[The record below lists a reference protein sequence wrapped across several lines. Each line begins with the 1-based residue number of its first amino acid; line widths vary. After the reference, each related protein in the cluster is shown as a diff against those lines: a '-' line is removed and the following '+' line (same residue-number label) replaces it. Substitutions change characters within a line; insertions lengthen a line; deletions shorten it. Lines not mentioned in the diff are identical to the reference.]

1 MCNEFHALIFI
12 RISYEVDTYSFSK
25 VFLKFVFNRLIDR
38 LMAFIFVLLMV
49 ITLNIKFIINYYL
62 LKILESYILYKF
74 MDN

>member
-25 VFLKFVFNRLIDR
+25 VFLKFVFNRLIDK
-38 LMAFIFVLLMV
+38 LMVLIFVLLMI

-62 LKILESYILYKF
+62 LKNIRILYF
-74 MDN
+74 I

>member
-12 RISYEVDTYSFSK
+12 RILYEVDTYSFSK